1 MHCSRVRFCRCQ
13 GYLVDLSSTSLGLL
27 IIPKIKKKNRLPN
40 KKTDAPVFWCSF
52 SRAPL
57 ITSSY
62 LVLTTWALS
71 IGHGRK
77 SNEDKQ
83 TVWSYWA
90 SWADE
95 ERYKIR
101 NITRKLLMTGI
112 LSMDMDSEKLP
123 SAVKITQTLIQRSMM
138 NGSCR
143 LIHIRFTWWYKTSL
157 VVTASSSAGH
167 LLIGSELSH
176 SFTLSVQ
183 KKWTVLLW
191 QI

>member
-27 IIPKIKKKNRLPN
+27 IIPKMSNNKIPN
-40 KKTDAPVFWCSF
+40 KKRVLGGLWHGRNTPVFWCSF

-62 LVLTTWALS
+62 LVLTTWALR
-71 IGHGRK
+71 IGHRRK
-77 SNEDKQ
+77 SNEDKE

-123 SAVKITQTLIQRSMM
+123 SAVKITQTLSQRSMM

-157 VVTASSSAGH
+157 AVAASSSAGH
-167 LLIGSELSH
+167 LLIGSELSQ
-176 SFTLSVQ
+176 SFTLP
-183 KKWTVLLW
+183 
-191 QI
+191 I

>member
-13 GYLVDLSSTSLGLL
+13 GYLVDLSSTILCLL
-27 IIPKIKKKNRLPN
+27 IIPKIKKIKCPN

-52 SRAPL
+52 YRALL
-57 ITSSY
+57 IISLC
-62 LVLTTWALS
+62 LVQTTWALS

-123 SAVKITQTLIQRSMM
+123 SAVKITQTLSQRSMM

-157 VVTASSSAGH
+157 AVAASSSAGH
-167 LLIGSELSH
+167 LLIGSELSQ

-183 KKWTVLLW
+183 KMRTV
-191 QI
+191 